1 MKITRYERPQSE
13 SSVEMVWNNKIW
25 LRNKVPLS
33 RLILIYLYVPP
44 IFYWIFTIFYVE
56 KRSHSTKLSLLYCV
70 SSKWSMLYSV
80 LKGFIVFHP
89 NEYFSFIKNHNSSWA
104 LLTIKSTYLNQL
116 RVCEL
121 KRPMC
126 WCTKEETQL
135 HAWYQ

>member
-1 MKITRYERPQSE
+1 MKITRYERPQLE
-13 SSVEMVWNNKIW
+13 SAVEMVWNNKIW

-33 RLILIYLYVPP
+33 RLIYTSMFLRYFIEFLR
-44 IFYWIFTIFYVE
+44 FYVE
-56 KRSHSTKLSLLYCV
+56 KSSHSTKLSLLYCV

-121 KRPMC
+121 KRSMC